1 MTAADEVAGYN
12 QDKMGNHMNKHIAAL
27 TLACLAATSANA
39 AGLPERVKS
48 AGKVVVANQPNYP
61 PMEYVDPATNELKG
75 VDIDLGVALAK
86 ELGTTV
92 EWSNIGFEQMI
103 SSLQTGR
110 VDLIHSGMSDLP
122 KRRDTLDFIDYMKS
136 GAQFYTSFA
145 RKDEFKTL
153 TDFCGKTV
161 GMSRR
166 TSFPD
171 ETAKWSAANCEAK
184 GLPAIKVVGTEG
196 SADARAQLKQGRL
209 DAAVQGSETLPYL
222 MDLEKDTYAVVG
234 EPFTVVY
241 QGIGFAKKDT
251 ELRDA
256 YAAALKALMESGEY
270 KAIFAKYGLEG
281 TLLDGIH
288 INGEAV
294 K

>member
-1 MTAADEVAGYN
+1 
-12 QDKMGNHMNKHIAAL
+12 MNKHIAAL
-27 TLACLAATSANA
+27 TVACLAATSASA
-39 AGLPERVKS
+39 AGLPERIKT
-48 AGKVVVANQPNYP
+48 AGKVVAANQPNYP

-75 VDIDLGVALAK
+75 VDIDLGLALAK

-92 EWSNIGFEQMI
+92 EWTNIGFEQMI
-103 SSLQTGR
+103 SSLTTGR

-122 KRRDTLDFIDYMKS
+122 KRRETLDFVDYMKS
-136 GAQFYTSFA
+136 GAQFYTSFG

-153 TDFCGKTV
+153 ADFCGKTV

-184 GLPAIKVVGTEG
+184 GLGAIKVVGTEG

-234 EPFTVVY
+234 EPFTTVY
-241 QGIGFAKKDT
+241 QGIGFAKKDA

-256 YAAALKALMESGEY
+256 YAAALKALMQSGEY

-281 TLLDGIH
+281 TLLDGIY
-288 INGEAV
+288 INGEPA

>member
-1 MTAADEVAGYN
+1 MKTAL
-12 QDKMGNHMNKHIAAL
+12 I
-27 TLACLAATSANA
+27 TLAAIVAATAVQA
-39 AGLPERVKS
+39 EGLPDRIKS
-48 AGKVVVANQPNYP
+48 AGKVIVANQPNYP
-61 PMEYVDPATNELKG
+61 PMEYKDPATNTLMG
-75 VDIDLGVALAK
+75 VDIDLGVTLAK
-86 ELGTTV
+86 QLGTTV
-92 EWSNIGFEQMI
+92 EWADIGFEQMI

-122 KRRDTLDFIDYMKS
+122 KRRDTLDFVDYMKS
-136 GAQFYTSFA
+136 GAQFYTSAA
-145 RKDEFKTL
+145 RAQEFKTPA
-153 TDFCGKTV
+153 DFCGKTV

-184 GLPAIKVVGTEG
+184 GLAAIKVVGTEG

-209 DAAVQGSETLPYL
+209 DGAVQGSETLPYL
-222 MDLEKDTYAVVG
+222 MTLEKDTYAIVG
-234 EPFTVVY
+234 EPITAVY
-241 QGIGFAKKDT
+241 QGIAFSKKDP

-256 YAAALKALMESGEY
+256 YAAALKAIMASGEY
-270 KAIFAKYGLEG
+270 KAVFAKHGLEG
-281 TLLDGIH
+281 TMLDGIY

>member
-1 MTAADEVAGYN
+1 
-12 QDKMGNHMNKHIAAL
+12 MNKH
-27 TLACLAATSANA
+27 LAMVAVTCLAATSVNA
-39 AGLPERVKS
+39 EGLPERIKS
-48 AGKVVVANQPNYP
+48 AGKVIVANQPNYP
-61 PMEYVDPATNELKG
+61 PMEYKDPATNELMG
-75 VDIDLGVALAK
+75 VDIDLGLALAK
-86 ELGTTV
+86 QLGTTV
-92 EWSNIGFEQMI
+92 EWADIGFEQMI
-103 SSLQTGR
+103 SSLTTGR

-122 KRRDTLDFIDYMKS
+122 KRRDTLDFVDYMKS
-136 GAQFYTSFA
+136 GAQFYTTFA

-153 TDFCGKTV
+153 PNFCGKTV

-171 ETAKWSAANCEAK
+171 ETVKWSAANCEAA

-196 SADARAQLKQGRL
+196 SADARAQLKQGRV

-222 MDLEKDTYAVVG
+222 LNLEKNTYAVVG
-234 EPFTVVY
+234 EPFTAVY

-256 YAAALKALMESGEY
+256 YAAALQALIDSGEY
-270 KAIFAKYGLEG
+270 KAIFAKHGLEG
-281 TLLDGIH
+281 TLLDGIY
-288 INGEAV
+288 INGNAV

>member
-1 MTAADEVAGYN
+1 M
-12 QDKMGNHMNKHIAAL
+12 KKHIALL
-27 TLACLAATSANA
+27 TLACISATAANA
-39 AGLPERVKS
+39 EGLPEKFKA

-61 PMEYVDPATNELKG
+61 PMEYKDPATNTLIG
-75 VDIDLGVALAK
+75 VDIDLGLALAK
-86 ELGTTV
+86 QLGTTV
-92 EWSNIGFEQMI
+92 EWAEIGFEQMI
-103 SSLQTGR
+103 PSLTTGR
-110 VDLIHSGMSDLP
+110 ADLIHSGMSDLP
-122 KRRDTLDFIDYMKS
+122 KRRDTLDFVDYMKS
-136 GAQFYTSFA
+136 GAQFYTTFA
-145 RKDEFKTL
+145 RKDEFKIL

-171 ETAKWSAANCEAK
+171 ETAKWSAANCEAAGK
-184 GLPAIKVVGTEG
+184 SAIKVVGTEG

-222 MDLEKDTYAVVG
+222 LTLEKDTYATIG
-234 EPFTVVY
+234 EPFTAVY

-251 ELRDA
+251 DLRDA
-256 YAAALKALMESGEY
+256 YAAALKALMASGEY
-270 KAIFAKYGLEG
+270 KTIYAKYGLEG
-281 TLLDGIH
+281 TMLDGIY